1 MLKIILISFLFIIN
15 LYSSE
20 VYLLPKQS
28 DDAESKISELI
39 QEADSEIFIAM
50 YNFSYKKFANDLIE
64 SSKHGVRITV
74 LFDQKK
80 TKKDDEILDLLR
92 ENGIKTVVNKDKNKM
107 HLKVVLIDSKTAIIG
122 STNWTK
128 ESFEENYDLIY
139 ITDDKKLILKLK
151 EFVSKIWLE

>member
-1 MLKIILISFLFIIN
+1 MI
-15 LYSSE
+15 
-20 VYLLPKQS
+20 
-28 DDAESKISELI
+28 
-39 QEADSEIFIAM
+39 
-50 YNFSYKKFANDLIE
+50 KK
-64 SSKHGVRITV
+64 R
-74 LFDQKK
+74 Q
-80 TKKDDEILDLLR
+80 KKDDEILDLLR

-151 EFVSKIWLE
+151 EFVSKI

>member
-1 MLKIILISFLFIIN
+1 M
-15 LYSSE
+15 E
-20 VYLLPKQS
+20 
-28 DDAESKISELI
+28 E
-39 QEADSEIFIAM
+39 
-50 YNFSYKKFANDLIE
+50 
-64 SSKHGVRITV
+64 
-74 LFDQKK
+74 KK

-151 EFVSKIWLE
+151 EFVAKFE